1 MSKQDDI
8 LNRLKS
14 KKTAASTFLDQMNEN
29 AAANNSSSITSRQD
43 NNKDNTS
50 NNINVNDNFNANEAL
65 ESSAGSESSD
75 FLDELIKGTKKK
87 DDQVVLTGIYLQKDL
102 AQILDKLGKKGG
114 RGAKSRIVN
123 DALRKVFTEK
133 GLL

>member
-8 LNRLKS
+8 LNRLKN
-14 KKTAASTFLDQMNEN
+14 KKTAASTFLEQMNEN
-29 AAANNSSSITSRQD
+29 AAANNSSPENDTKNI
-43 NNKDNTS
+43 NNNDI
-50 NNINVNDNFNANEAL
+50 NNININDNLNINETP
-65 ESSAGSESSD
+65 ESSSGSESTD

-123 DALRKVFTEK
+123 DALRKVFMDK